1 MFAPL
6 NAMFDKQFDVIT
18 WFKKRIPSTRARLTI
33 AQASD
38 LSKMPDADYKKRF
51 NMLANMESD
60 IKNGNVKSMKD
71 LEKKY

>member
-1 MFAPL
+1 MLAPL
-6 NAMFDKQFDVIT
+6 NAMFDKQFDVMT

-38 LSKMPDADYKKRF
+38 LSKMPPPDYYKRID
-51 NMLANMESD
+51 MLASIEDD